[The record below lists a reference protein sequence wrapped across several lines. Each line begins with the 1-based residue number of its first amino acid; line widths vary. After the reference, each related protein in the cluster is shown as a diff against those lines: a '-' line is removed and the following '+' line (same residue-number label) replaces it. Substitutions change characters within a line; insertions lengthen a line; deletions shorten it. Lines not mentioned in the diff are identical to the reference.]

1 MNNKWL
7 DFNDAPEQQAT
18 EQLDAD
24 DVKRRIQDRLVDYLV
39 WLYPNGKVK
48 GQKFILGNAKGEK
61 GKSLEIELG
70 GDNAG
75 LWHDFESGEGGD
87 VVSLTAEHQVLDVEH
102 DFLEIM
108 KFMADWLGMPSV
120 SPPAL
125 SYQQEEYEDL
135 GAHTGKWDYHDGDGN
150 LIACVYRYDTPDGK
164 QFRPWDVKARKTKA
178 PTPRPLYNQL
188 GIKTSDEVLLVEGEK
203 AAQTLIDQKLC
214 ATTAMNGAKAPT
226 DKTDWSPLKGKRVV
240 IWPDNDD
247 AGIEYAFNAAKAI
260 EKAGAH
266 SVVVL
271 KPPHGKPEKWDA
283 ADAVAE
289 SFDIQHWMAT
299 ADRKTIKSAGLR
311 IKDWT
316 ALRYQGRAPEQQY
329 LIDGSFPMGVV
340 SILAA
345 MGDTGKGM
353 LTLKLA
359 LEVACGDGT
368 GDEVFGGRVQQH
380 GTAVVFTA
388 EDDHAE
394 VHRRLEKLDPENH
407 RLKSAEKILIV
418 PLPNA
423 GGPFPIVR
431 DTSDG
436 PNTTPEYIQ
445 VVRQLQAIDD
455 LKLVVFDPLSSFVHA
470 DVNADPAVGS
480 FLTGLMANLACET
493 GAAVIVVHHM
503 RKPPGQKPI
512 ESAEQARDA
521 IRGSTALVDGSWMA
535 YAIWPAQDQIIQ
547 QVSSTLNITA
557 EPRSIYMG
565 TVVKSN
571 GPADRTL
578 RTFKRNLVG
587 LLEDL
592 TARLRR
598 NTPSNYDLLG
608 ELAGAIRECA
618 ERGHPLT
625 HTGVNGVFRQR
636 HRLPDEFH
644 NIPRHKLENM
654 VQELL
659 NERPPRTVKG
669 TLSGSKEQKWLDSP
683 WGRFAQGKGEI
694 KAGAD
699 HPFQE

>member
-1 MNNKWL
+1 MLNAER
-7 DFNDAPEQQAT
+7 DFP
-18 EQLDAD
+18 
-24 DVKRRIQDRLVDYLV
+24 
-39 WLYPNGKVK
+39 
-48 GQKFILGNAKGEK
+48 
-61 GKSLEIELG
+61 
-70 GDNAG
+70 
-75 LWHDFESGEGGD
+75 
-87 VVSLTAEHQVLDVEH
+87 
-102 DFLEIM
+102 EIM
-108 KFMADWLGMPSV
+108 RFMADWLGMPSI

-150 LIACVYRYDTPDGK
+150 LIACVYRYDTPEGK
-164 QFRPWDVKARKTKA
+164 EFRPWDVKARKTKA
-178 PTPRPLYNQL
+178 PSPRPLYNQL
-188 GIKTSDEVLLVEGEK
+188 GIKTADEILLVEGEK
-203 AAQTLIDQKLC
+203 AAQALIDQKLC

-240 IWPDNDD
+240 IWP
-247 AGIEYAFNAAKAI
+247 
-260 EKAGAH
+260 
-266 SVVVL
+266 
-271 KPPHGKPEKWDA
+271 
-283 ADAVAE
+283 
-289 SFDIQHWMAT
+289 
-299 ADRKTIKSAGLR
+299 
-311 IKDWT
+311 
-316 ALRYQGRAPEQQY
+316 
-329 LIDGSFPMGVV
+329 
-340 SILAA
+340 
-345 MGDTGKGM
+345 
-353 LTLKLA
+353 
-359 LEVACGDGT
+359 
-368 GDEVFGGRVQQH
+368 
-380 GTAVVFTA
+380 
-388 EDDHAE
+388 
-394 VHRRLEKLDPENH
+394 
-407 RLKSAEKILIV
+407 
-418 PLPNA
+418 
-423 GGPFPIVR
+423 
-431 DTSDG
+431 
-436 PNTTPEYIQ
+436 
-445 VVRQLQAIDD
+445 
-455 LKLVVFDPLSSFVHA
+455 
-470 DVNADPAVGS
+470 
-480 FLTGLMANLACET
+480 
-493 GAAVIVVHHM
+493 
-503 RKPPGQKPI
+503 
-512 ESAEQARDA
+512 
-521 IRGSTALVDGSWMA
+521 
-535 YAIWPAQDQIIQ
+535 AQDQIIQ

-565 TVVKSN
+565 TVVKPN

>member
-1 MNNKWL
+1 M
-7 DFNDAPEQQAT
+7 
-18 EQLDAD
+18 
-24 DVKRRIQDRLVDYLV
+24 
-39 WLYPNGKVK
+39 
-48 GQKFILGNAKGEK
+48 
-61 GKSLEIELG
+61 
-70 GDNAG
+70 
-75 LWHDFESGEGGD
+75 
-87 VVSLTAEHQVLDVEH
+87 
-102 DFLEIM
+102 
-108 KFMADWLGMPSV
+108 
-120 SPPAL
+120 
-125 SYQQEEYEDL
+125 
-135 GAHTGKWDYHDGDGN
+135 
-150 LIACVYRYDTPDGK
+150 
-164 QFRPWDVKARKTKA
+164 
-178 PTPRPLYNQL
+178 
-188 GIKTSDEVLLVEGEK
+188 EGEK
-203 AAQTLIDQKLC
+203 AAQALIDQKLC

-226 DKTDWSPLKGKRVV
+226 DKTDWSPLKGKRIV

-271 KPPHGKPEKWDA
+271 KPPQGKPDKWDA

-289 SFDIQHWMAT
+289 SFDIPHWIAT
-299 ADRKTIKSAGLR
+299 TDRKTIKSAGLR

-316 ALRYQGRAPEQQY
+316 ALRYQGKAPEQQY

-521 IRGSTALVDGSWMA
+521 IRGSTALVDGSRMA
-535 YAIWPAQDQIIQ
+535 YAIWPAQDTIVQH
-547 QVSSTLNITA
+547 VCTTLNMKA

-571 GPADRTL
+571 GPADRTM

-592 TARLRR
+592 TARI
-598 NTPSNYDLLG
+598 SGASSSDYELLVS
-608 ELAGAIRECA
+608 LAGAIRMA
-618 ERGHPLT
+618 ASKGHPYT
-625 HTGVNGVFRQR
+625 HTGGNGIYKQR
-636 HRLPDEFH
+636 HRLPEEFH
-644 NIPRHKLENM
+644 PMSRGRLEYL

-659 NERPPRTVKG
+659 NERPPRVVKG
-669 TLSGSKEQKWLDSP
+669 VAEGSREHKWLDSP
-683 WGRFAQGKGEI
+683 FGPFAQGKGQFS
-694 KAGAD
+694 KGAD
-699 HPFQE
+699 LPSREEC